1 MESKCILFTGS
12 KDTGGYGL
20 KRYKNKLYK
29 AHRLTWILTNGEI
42 PTGLFVCHKCDV
54 RNCVNIEHLFLGTN
68 SDNMKDMYSKGRG
81 NNFRGERS
89 PVAKLTQFKVNEIR
103 TLIDTTSMTLQSI
116 ANKYNV
122 DRSLIGLIRSNKIW
136 K

>member
-1 MESKCILFTGS
+1 MSECILFTGC

-29 AHRLTWILTNGEI
+29 AHRFVWIQTFGEI
-42 PTGLFVCHKCDV
+42 PDGLFVCHKCDV
-54 RNCVNIEHLFLGTN
+54 RACINPEHLFLGTN

-81 NNFRGERS
+81 NNLRGDNN
-89 PVAKLTQFKVNEIR
+89 PCAKLTKEQVNEIR
-103 TLIDTTSMTLQSI
+103 VLLTYPITLTQI
-116 ANKYNV
+116 ASKYNV
-122 DRSLIGLIRSNKIW
+122 DRSLIGLIKANKIW

>member
-1 MESKCILFTGS
+1 MNSCILFKGC

-29 AHRLTWILTNGEI
+29 AHRLEWIQKRGDI
-42 PTGLFVCHKCDV
+42 PDGLFVCHHCD
-54 RNCVNIEHLFLGTN
+54 NPACINLEHLFLGTN

-81 NNFRGERS
+81 NNFKGEGS
-89 PVAKLTQFKVNEIR
+89 PCSKLTRVDVVYIRELLKLNITQQKIADTYKVDR
-103 TLIDTTSMTLQSI
+103 TLISQI
-116 ANKYNV
+116 K
-122 DRSLIGLIRSNKIW
+122 GNKIW